1 MQEERQIYI
10 IAMSIPNY
18 VQNILDILELHG
30 FEAYI
35 VGGCVRDSLLGL
47 KPKDWDITSNAK
59 PTQIQQIFNNA
70 KYKEHFNIL
79 SIGLKYGTLG
89 IINKK
94 TKQIVEITTYR
105 IDGIYKDG
113 RHPDS
118 IHFATNIKDD
128 LSRRDFTINALACKQ
143 INKEYKKTQILQKI
157 TPIHYIS
164 GINNKQHNI
173 DSTKTCY
180 MQLVDYYNGLM
191 HIKMRRI
198 ECVGQAEQ
206 RFLEDSLR
214 IMRAI
219 RFSAVLPFEFTLNS
233 ETKQALN
240 TLTKRL
246 NYIAKERIQIEF
258 SKLLCGQYAHNVLP
272 IYQDTILFI
281 MPILKHLTQEQLQY
295 NYKAISLAPK
305 NIIFRLVLLCCPIP
319 YTKSIC
325 ENIDDYLTQYKA
337 TLKCLRFDNKTI
349 QTSLILLE
357 LTCNGTLL
365 KLNNSKIELKY
376 LLLQYDIQMIYQLLN
391 LHAILQKTYEFVS
404 HTSKDSIDNT
414 TEIYNI
420 THNLTTIIIN
430 NECYKLSQLEINGN
444 ILQDVAKSMDIQLLG
459 RQIGTLLK
467 KILKGVIEEKIPN
480 NKSTLIEKT
489 KNYIINHY
497 K

>member
-1 MQEERQIYI
+1 MQEEGQTYI

-79 SIGLKYGTLG
+79 PIGLKYGTLG

-94 TKQIVEITTYR
+94 TKQVVEITTYR
-105 IDGIYKDG
+105 TDGIYKDG

-118 IHFATNIKDD
+118 IHFATTIKDD

-143 INKEYKKTQILQKI
+143 IKKEYKKTQILP
-157 TPIHYIS
+157 TPTIPMHYI
-164 GINNKQHNI
+164 I

-191 HIKMRRI
+191 HLKMRNI

-214 IMRAI
+214 IIRAI
-219 RFSAVLPFEFTLNS
+219 RFSAVLPFEFTLNN

-272 IYQDTILFI
+272 IYQNTILFI

-325 ENIDDYLTQYKA
+325 DNIDDYLIQYKA
-337 TLKCLRFDNKTI
+337 ILKCLRFDNKTI
-349 QTSLILLE
+349 QTSLIILK

-365 KLNNSKIELKY
+365 ILNNSKIELKY
-376 LLLQYDIQMIYQLLN
+376 LLLQYDIQIVCQLIN
-391 LHAILQKTYEFVS
+391 LYAILQKTYES
-404 HTSKDSIDNT
+404 ISCGNKDSINNT
-414 TEIYNI
+414 TKIYNL
-420 THNLTTIIIN
+420 TYNLTTIIIN

-444 ILQDVAKSMDIQLLG
+444 ILQDVAKSMDIQLQG

-467 KILKGVIEEKIPN
+467 KILKDVIEEKIPN
-480 NKSTLIEKT
+480 NKSTLIEKS